1 MKKKILI
8 IGAKSFI
15 AKNYVK
21 SSNYQNKILSITT
34 RGLKSSKGNFQAEK
48 IKKIL
53 KNNSIKTIINFTS
66 NNNNSMSKLINDS
79 KIITE
84 NINFHLEILE
94 LIKNKKILVIYFDS
108 FERYKNKNSSYK
120 VSKKI
125 LESVY
130 KFYQK
135 KYKLEVKK
143 IILPTIIGANDLNFN
158 RLVPYV
164 LKQILNNKKVIIKKN
179 NKIIFTFVENVVYKI
194 DNIISKSRKKYL
206 MKKYNKK
213 VNYFYSEFKKIHQ
226 NQKYKN
232 NKLFKIY
239 AWYKSYFK
247 K

>member
-34 RGLKSSKGNFQAEK
+34 RGLKSSKGKFQAEK
-48 IKKIL
+48 IKKIF

-66 NNNNSMSKLINDS
+66 NNNNSMSKSINDS

-84 NINFHLEILE
+84 NLNFHLEILE

-108 FERYKNKNSSYK
+108 FERYKNKNTSYK

-179 NKIIFTFVENVVYKI
+179 NKIIFTFVENVVSKI
-194 DNIISKSRKKYL
+194 DHIISKSRKKYL

-239 AWYKSYFK
+239 VWYKSYFK

>member
-1 MKKKILI
+1 M
-8 IGAKSFI
+8 
-15 AKNYVK
+15 
-21 SSNYQNKILSITT
+21 
-34 RGLKSSKGNFQAEK
+34 
-48 IKKIL
+48 
-53 KNNSIKTIINFTS
+53 
-66 NNNNSMSKLINDS
+66 
-79 KIITE
+79 
-84 NINFHLEILE
+84 
-94 LIKNKKILVIYFDS
+94 VIYFDS
-108 FERYKNKNSSYK
+108 IERYKNKHSSYK

-125 LESVY
+125 VESVY

-194 DNIISKSRKKYL
+194 DHIISKSHKKYL

>member
-21 SSNYQNKILSITT
+21 LSNYQNKILSIST
-34 RGLKSSKGNFQAEK
+34 RDLKSSKGKFQAEK

-66 NNNNSMSKLINDS
+66 NNNNSMSKLIDDS

-94 LIKNKKILVIYFDS
+94 LIKNKKILVIYFDT

-158 RLVPYV
+158 RLVPYL

-194 DNIISKSRKKYL
+194 DHIISKSRKNYL

-213 VNYFYSEFKKIHQ
+213 VDYFYSEFTKIHQ

-247 K
+247 N